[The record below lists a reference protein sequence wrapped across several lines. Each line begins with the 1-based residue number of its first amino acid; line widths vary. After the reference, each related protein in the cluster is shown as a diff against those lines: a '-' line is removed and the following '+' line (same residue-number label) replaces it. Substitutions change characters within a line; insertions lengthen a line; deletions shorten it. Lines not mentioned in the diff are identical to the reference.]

1 MTIINVK
8 GGKKYQ
14 QKYAKSMIAFCVSK
28 LMPRKKDLEI
38 NLHLK
43 DLKELA
49 LGYAWPEDISS
60 YPKEF
65 NIEIDSK
72 QKLRDLLVTLA
83 HEMVHVKQ
91 FSKGE
96 LYESTKVSKHR
107 WQGKWLKKD
116 LEYWD
121 RPWEIE
127 AHGREIGLFV
137 RWCED
142 NKIGHLKW
150 TQD

>member
-38 NLHLK
+38 NLQLK

-83 HEMVHVKQ
+83 HEMVHLYQMTWVKDPYSNHNAN
-91 FSKGE
+91 FFAWKNKFK
-96 LYESTKVSKHR
+96 L
-107 WQGKWLKKD
+107 
-116 LEYWD
+116 
-121 RPWEIE
+121 
-127 AHGREIGLFV
+127 AGLGLS
-137 RWCED
+137 RC
-142 NKIGHLKW
+142 
-150 TQD
+150 

>member
-14 QKYAKSMIAFCVSK
+14 QKYTKSMIEFCVSK

-38 NLHLK
+38 NLHIK
-43 DLKELA
+43 DLKGLA
-49 LGYAWPEDISS
+49 LGYAWPEDICS

-91 FSKGE
+91 YARAE
-96 LYESTKVSKHR
+96 LTEGT
-107 WQGKWLKKD
+107 WQGKLINPNQS
-116 LEYWD
+116 YWD
-121 RPWEIE
+121 RGYEIE
-127 AHGREIGLFV
+127 AHGREYGLFV
-137 RWCED
+137 RWAEANKLGERQWTHED
-142 NKIGHLKW
+142 
-150 TQD
+150 